1 MAIITIS
8 RGTYAGG
15 KEVASQLGEHLGY
28 PVLSRETVLHE
39 IDRDYGIPEK
49 TINKTMNGAPP
60 FWQQVPGKRLAY
72 VKCITAAILAHVKEG
87 NLVYHGVNGH
97 LLLAQLPQVLR
108 VRIIANMEYR
118 VKALMQ
124 RATFSKE
131 KAIAHIRQVSKDR
144 SRWTKLLYNVD
155 WKDPGLYDLIL
166 NLDKIS
172 TETACTTIAGM
183 AEQKEFMPTPENRK
197 IFEDFRLSCRVWATL
212 TNNPATNSA
221 GIEVKADDGDII
233 IDGTANSVKALELI
247 PQVAK
252 SVEGVRSVRCDIGV
266 GTDWYW

>member
-15 KEVASQLGEHLGY
+15 KEVASRLAEHLDY
-28 PVLSRETVLHE
+28 PVLSREEVLHE

-97 LLLAQLPQVLR
+97 LLLSQLPQVLR
-108 VRIIANMEYR
+108 VRVIADMKYR
-118 VKALMQ
+118 VEGLMK
-124 RATFSKE
+124 RETLSKE
-131 KAIAHIRQVSKDR
+131 KAVARIKRANKHR

-155 WKDPGLYDLIL
+155 WKDPGLYDVIL
-166 NLDKIS
+166 NLDKVS
-172 TETACTTIAGM
+172 AETACTVIAGM
-183 AEQKEFMPTPENRK
+183 AEQKEFMPSPENQK
-197 IFEDFRLSCRVWATL
+197 IFQDFSLSCRVWAAL
-212 TNNPATNSA
+212 ANNPAANSA
-221 GIEVKADDGDII
+221 GIRVKADDGEVI
-233 IDGTANSVKALELI
+233 IDGTADSVKALELI
-247 PQVAK
+247 PQIAE
-252 SVEGVRSVRCDIGV
+252 SVEGVHSVRCEIGV

>member
-15 KEVASQLGEHLGY
+15 KDVASQLAKDLDY
-28 PVLSRETVLHE
+28 PVLSREKVLHE

-72 VKCITAAILAHVKEG
+72 VKCITAAILAHAKEG

-97 LLLAQLPQVLR
+97 LLLSHLPQVLR
-108 VRIIANMEYR
+108 VGIIANMDYR
-118 VKALMQ
+118 IKALMK

-131 KAIAHIRQVSKDR
+131 KAIAHIQQVSKDR
-144 SRWTKLLYNVD
+144 SRWTKLLFNVD
-155 WKDPGLYDLIL
+155 WKDPGLYDVIL
-166 NLDKIS
+166 NLDKVS
-172 TETACTTIAGM
+172 TEAACTAITSM
-183 AEQKEFMPTPENRK
+183 AEQKEFMPSPENQK
-197 IFEDFRLSCRVWATL
+197 VFEDFSLTCRVWATL
-212 TNNPATNSA
+212 ASNPATNSA
-221 GIEVKADDGDII
+221 GIEVKANDGEVI
-233 IDGTANSVKALELI
+233 IDGTADSVKALELI

-252 SVEGVRSVRCDIGV
+252 SVEGVRSVQCEIGV
-266 GTDWYW
+266 GTGWYW

>member
-8 RGTYAGG
+8 RGTYGG
-15 KEVASQLGEHLGY
+15 SKDVASQLAKDLGY
-28 PVLSRETVLHE
+28 PVLSREKVLHE
-39 IDRDYGIPEK
+39 IDRDYGIPET

-72 VKCITAAILAHVKEG
+72 VKCITAAILAHVKDG

-97 LLLAQLPQVLR
+97 LLLSHLPQVLR

-118 VKALMQ
+118 IEALMK
-124 RATFSKE
+124 RETLNKE
-131 KAIAHIRQVSKDR
+131 KAIARIRRVSKDR
-144 SRWTKLLYNVD
+144 SRWTKLLFNVD

-166 NLDKIS
+166 NLDKVS
-172 TETACTTIAGM
+172 TETACTAIASM
-183 AEQKEFMPTPENRK
+183 AEQKEFMPSPENRK
-197 IFEDFRLSCRVWATL
+197 IFEDFSLSCKVWATL
-212 TNNPATNSA
+212 ANNPATNGA
-221 GIEVKADDGDII
+221 AIQVQANDGEVI

-247 PQVAK
+247 PQIAGG
-252 SVEGVRSVRCDIGV
+252 VEGVSSVQCKIGV

>member
-15 KEVASQLGEHLGY
+15 KDVASQLAKDLDY

-49 TINKTMNGAPP
+49 KINKTMNGAPP

-72 VKCITAAILAHVKEG
+72 VKCITAAILAHAKEG

-97 LLLAQLPQVLR
+97 LLLADLPQVLR
-108 VRIIANMEYR
+108 VGIIANMDYR
-118 VKALMQ
+118 VKALMK

-131 KAIAHIRQVSKDR
+131 KAVAHIRQVSKDR
-144 SRWTKLLYNVD
+144 SRWTKLLFNVD
-155 WKDPGLYDLIL
+155 WKDPGLYDVIL
-166 NLDKIS
+166 NLDKVS
-172 TETACTTIAGM
+172 TETACTTIASM
-183 AEQKEFMPTPENRK
+183 VEREEFKASSENQKCLEN
-197 IFEDFRLSCRVWATL
+197 FSLSCRVWAAL
-212 TNNPATNSA
+212 ASNPATNSD
-221 GIEVKADDGDII
+221 GIEVKVTDGEVR

-247 PQVAK
+247 PQIVR
-252 SVEGVRSVRCDIGV
+252 SVKGVRSVRCDIGV
-266 GTDWYW
+266 GTGWYW

>member
-15 KEVASQLGEHLGY
+15 KEVASRLAEHLDY
-28 PVLSRETVLHE
+28 PVLSREKVLQE

-72 VKCITAAILAHVKEG
+72 VKCITAAILAHVKDG

-97 LLLAQLPQVLR
+97 LLLADLPQVLR

-118 VKALMQ
+118 VEALMK

-131 KAIAHIRQVSKDR
+131 QAIAHIRQVSKDR
-144 SRWTKLLYNVD
+144 SRWTKLLFNVD

-166 NLDKIS
+166 NLDKVS
-172 TETACTTIAGM
+172 TETACTAIAGM
-183 AEQKEFMPTPENRK
+183 AEQKEFMPSPENRK
-197 IFEDFRLSCRVWATL
+197 ALEDFRLSCRVWAAL
-212 TNNPATNSA
+212 ASNPATNSA
-221 GIEVKADDGDII
+221 GIRIKADDGEVVIA
-233 IDGTANSVKALELI
+233 GTADSVKALELI
-247 PQVAK
+247 PQAAG

-266 GTDWYW
+266 GTGWYW